1 MHSDAVLPPQQHSTL
16 HHPSFNRGTQQ
27 QQQQQQQQQR
37 QLLHRT
43 NSEDA
48 RTRRVASENDATLR
62 TADSWGDTSQ
72 WRVPPKQPLD
82 SVNGQSS
89 NGSSSNRSSSSSA
102 SLRGV
107 LRHTH
112 RKCNSDQPQQQR
124 GAPKHRNSRLP
135 LSVTFNQSVRMV
147 LIPPRKEVSCV
158 YMKHITLHQGVYHY
172 VQYKLRNILRSACV
186 GVLAL
191 VARTGI

>member
-1 MHSDAVLPPQQHSTL
+1 VLPPQQHSTL
-16 HHPSFNRGTQQ
+16 HHPSFNKGTQAQQ
-27 QQQQQQQQQR
+27 QQQQQQQQ
-37 QLLHRT
+37 LHRT

-72 WRVPPKQPLD
+72 WRVPQKQPLD
-82 SVNGQSS
+82 SDSNGQSS
-89 NGSSSNRSSSSSA
+89 NGSSSSNA

-112 RKCNSDQPQQQR
+112 RKCNSDQPQQHR

-147 LIPPRKEVSCV
+147 LIPPRNEVSTLCTEHIYWQLLLVCMLPV
-158 YMKHITLHQGVYHY
+158 YV
-172 VQYKLRNILRSACV
+172 
-186 GVLAL
+186 
-191 VARTGI
+191 